1 MIMKKFALFF
11 FALFVLGSAYA
22 QNADSKW
29 AIGLG
34 PGINYNLGKGEIGG
48 LSHEFYLSR
57 YLNPSF
63 DLRLNSNGGY
73 GDGGVDFQDVY
84 LNLRYKLNNGYI
96 LSETASVQ
104 PYLYG
109 GGGMMWDNMGYADK
123 GGAEGKGFAWNAGLG
138 FKFPIKTNTSLF
150 IEAGYVSGVEGTR
163 GTFVNGKTYPATVN
177 TTDNI
182 MKLTGIVEF
191 SFGKAKDEDGDGV
204 PDKKDKCPGTPP
216 GVAVDENG
224 CPLDRDGDG
233 VPDYKDDCPDQ
244 AGDAKFN
251 GCPDT
256 DGDGVPDKD
265 DDCPTVAGLAKFKG
279 CPDTDEDGVP
289 DPKDKCPGTPKGCP
303 VDATGCPLDSDGDGI
318 IDCEDKCPKEAGSK
332 ENNGCPDWADIVI
345 PTIYFDLDKAD
356 LRPEGKA
363 ELDKLVQTLMASKE
377 FNIVIGGH
385 ACNLGTDKYNM
396 ELSERRAQ
404 SVVKYLLSKGVNN
417 AYVGSNNYGESKPA
431 VPNKNED
438 NRKKNRR
445 VEWEVLKI
453 KK

>member
-1 MIMKKFALFF
+1 MKKLALFL
-11 FALFVLGSAYA
+11 FAGLFVLSTGFA

-34 PGINYNLGKGEIGG
+34 PGIHYNLNKGEIGG
-48 LSHEFYLSR
+48 FSHEFYLSR
-57 YLNPSF
+57 YLGKSF

-73 GDGGVDFQDVY
+73 EGGGIDYQDIY
-84 LNLRYKLNNGYI
+84 LNLRYKLYNGYI
-96 LSETASVQ
+96 FSETAAVQ

-109 GGGMMWDNMGYADK
+109 GGGMMWNNQGD
-123 GGAEGKGFAWNAGLG
+123 GFAWNAGLG
-138 FKFPIKTNTSLF
+138 FKFPVSANTSLF
-150 IEAGYVSGVEGTR
+150 IETGYTNGVEGTR
-163 GTFVNGKTYPATVN
+163 QGWANGAAVGGQVTQ
-177 TTDNI
+177 TDDL

-191 SFGKAKDEDGDGV
+191 AFGKAKDEDGDGV

-256 DGDGVPDKD
+256 DGDGIPDKD
-265 DDCPTVAGLAKFKG
+265 DDCPAVAGLAKFKG

-303 VDATGCPLDSDGDGI
+303 VDANGCPLDSDGDGV
-318 IDCEDKCPKEAGSK
+318 IDCEDKCPKEAGTK
-332 ENNGCPDWADIVI
+332 ENNGCPDWTDIIV

-356 LRPEGKA
+356 LRPEGKS
-363 ELDKLVQTLMASKE
+363 ELDKLVQTLIASKE

-385 ACNLGTDKYNM
+385 ACDLGTDKHNM

-431 VPNKNED
+431 VPNTNED
-438 NRKKNRR
+438 NRQKNRR
-445 VEWEVLKI
+445 VEWEVSKVR
-453 KK
+453 K